1 MLATITRQEYEVEF
15 QVKVPIPVLEDYD
28 ISPITGFVPHDQPQ
42 SRLIQAYYKPWE
54 ITMDQLSHLIDTRQ
68 FRAKVDQWP
77 ILDVDQLITLR
88 KLQRAYVLL
97 SLVAHSYI
105 WGSGLHIAQYIPE
118 PLAVPWVAISDIL
131 DTSPVLIYANNNL
144 WNWKLKDSQGPYEIE

>member
-42 SRLIQAYYKPWE
+42 SRLIQA
-54 ITMDQLSHLIDTRQ
+54 
-68 FRAKVDQWP
+68 
-77 ILDVDQLITLR
+77 
-88 KLQRAYVLL
+88 
-97 SLVAHSYI
+97 HSYI

-131 DTSPVLIYANNNL
+131 DISPVLTYANNNL